1 MGADGMAAF
10 LVMLREG
17 VEAAIIVAILLAY
30 LNRIDRR
37 SESRWVWAG
46 TIAAVLISLA
56 SGIILW
62 NTVGGLEG
70 SAEEFVEG
78 SIALVAAGLLTWMIF
93 WMGRQAR
100 HLTGHL
106 HTQIDTAIA
115 AGGATALAT
124 IAFVAVVREGIEASL
139 FLISTTVGAET
150 SSSQLIGGIL
160 GLAAA
165 VVIGVVFYAGSSRI
179 DLRAFFRL
187 TGVLIILFAAG
198 LVSKAVHEFQEL
210 GLLPTI
216 SEHIWDLGILDP
228 SSGTAGR
235 FLGSLFGWTPRPSLL
250 MALAYAAYLIPVLV
264 MFLRMTAPDMDRP
277 ELRQKQSARSD
288 AVRPV
293 QPPVESG
300 DAGVSSSPGSGDGV
314 SSSSPS

>member
-1 MGADGMAAF
+1 MAAF

-17 VEAAIIVAILLAY
+17 VEAAIIVAILLSY

-37 SESRWVWAG
+37 SDSRWVWAG
-46 TIAAVLISLA
+46 TIAAVLVSLA
-56 SGIILW
+56 AGIILW

-70 SAEEFVEG
+70 SAEELVEG

-93 WMGRQAR
+93 WIGRQAR
-100 HLTGHL
+100 HLKGQL
-106 HTQIDTAIA
+106 HSQVDTAIA

-124 IAFVAVVREGIEASL
+124 IAFVAVVREGIESSL
-139 FLISTTVGAET
+139 FLISTTVGTET
-150 SSSQLIGGIL
+150 SSSQLIGGVL
-160 GLAAA
+160 GLTAA

-228 SSGTAGR
+228 SSGTVGR

-264 MFLRMTAPDMDRP
+264 VFLRMTAPDTAYSTSER
-277 ELRQKQSARSD
+277 RQGTREM
-288 AVRPV
+288 AVRPG
-293 QPPVESG
+293 QSSEDSG